1 MLDVLII
8 LSTTLMLQTI
18 IITNGITAVRIIS
31 FYLFVNSTYYRC
43 RRRLRILIAKYIA
56 NEIMQR
62 AIVGRV
68 LLKNAAILNISFSWY
83 FQPQNRKVK

>member
-1 MLDVLII
+1 M
-8 LSTTLMLQTI
+8 
-18 IITNGITAVRIIS
+18 
-31 FYLFVNSTYYRC
+31 
-43 RRRLRILIAKYIA
+43 IAKYIA